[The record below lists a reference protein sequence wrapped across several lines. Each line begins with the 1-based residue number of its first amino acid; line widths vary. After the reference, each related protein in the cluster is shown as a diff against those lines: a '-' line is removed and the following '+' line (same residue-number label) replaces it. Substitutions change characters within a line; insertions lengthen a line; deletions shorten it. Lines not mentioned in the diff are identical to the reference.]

1 MTVTEALK
9 VLQQA
14 SKAHGRF
21 EAFLA
26 CGFTPLHLQMF
37 LGAHLQRRLADRH
50 VQTATGVFGNLA
62 VSVEGLAESR
72 VDAVACIVEWADL
85 DPRLG
90 YREGGDWSISAIRD
104 ILHGSRQTLDR
115 LRSAIHRI
123 PDGVRAVI
131 STPTLPLP
139 PLFHTPGWQ
148 ASEAELLLDR
158 AVSEFAAAVIERRGT
173 AIVNARRLNEDSPP
187 AARLDLKSDL
197 ATGLPYTTSHADRL
211 AHALAQL
218 IVPAVP
224 KKAVISDLDD
234 TLWHGLVGE
243 VGPHGVTWDLGSHQ
257 QLHGLYQKLLSSL
270 ADAGVLLAIASKN
283 DPAVVEKAL
292 ARPDLLVSPDRIFPI
307 EVHWNAKSGSVA
319 RILEAWNIGADSVI
333 FVDDSPLELAEVAA
347 VFPSV
352 TCIPFPKNDPA
363 AGIAMLRRLRDLCGK
378 EEVSA
383 DDSLRLDSIRQGAE
397 FRRQSETGASPE
409 TFFAEMDATVT
420 VDPAASMGACDTRA
434 LELVNKTNQFNIN
447 GIRFT
452 ASDWQRRS
460 SAPGAF
466 ALVFS
471 YRDKFGPLGKIAV
484 MQGRLESG
492 KATIETWVMSCRAFA
507 RRIEYQCL
515 KIVFESYGVREMV
528 IPFVPTPKNEPARD
542 FLTGLCGPPPGGA
555 FHLTAS
561 QFAEKCPALYH
572 HVLVPATALS
582 Q

>member
-21 EAFLA
+21 EAFFA
-26 CGFTPLHLQMF
+26 CGFTPLHLQLF
-37 LGAHLQRRLADRH
+37 LGAHLQKQLVSRR
-50 VQTATGVFGNLA
+50 VQTATGVYGNLA
-62 VSVEGLAESR
+62 TSLERLSETQS
-72 VDAVACIVEWADL
+72 DAVACTIEWADL

-90 YREGGDWSISAIRD
+90 YREGGSWGISAIPD
-104 ILHGSRQTLDR
+104 ILTASRQMLGR
-115 LRSAIHRI
+115 IRGAIQRI
-123 PDGVRAVI
+123 PAGIRVAI

-148 ASEAELLLDR
+148 ADEAELFLDQ
-158 AVSEFAAAVIERRGT
+158 AISDFAASVIERRGT
-173 AIVNARRLNEDSPP
+173 AIVNARRLNEISPS

-197 ATGLPYTTSHADRL
+197 ATGLPYTTAHADHL
-211 AHALAQL
+211 AAALARL
-218 IVPAVP
+218 LVPPVP
-224 KKAVISDLDD
+224 KKAVITDLDD

-243 VGPHGVTWDLGSHQ
+243 VGPDGVTWDVGSHQ

-283 DPAVVEKAL
+283 DSAVVAQAL
-292 ARPDLLVSPDRIFPI
+292 ARPDLLVGPDRIFPV

-347 VFPSV
+347 AFPEV
-352 TCIPFPKNDPA
+352 TCLRFPKNDPS
-363 AGIAMLRRLRDLCGK
+363 AGLAVLRQLRDFCGK
-378 EEVSA
+378 EAVSP

-397 FRRQSETGASPE
+397 FRRQSASGPSPE
-409 TFFAEMDATVT
+409 TFFAEMHASITLE
-420 VDPAASMGACDTRA
+420 PASDDSRA

-447 GIRFT
+447 GVRFT
-452 ASDWQRRS
+452 ASDWQRR
-460 SAPGAF
+460 AAEPGAF
-466 ALVFS
+466 TRVFS
-471 YRDKFGPLGKIAV
+471 YQDKFGPLGKIAA

-492 KATIETWVMSCRAFA
+492 VAAITTWVMSCRAFA

-515 KIVFESYGVREMV
+515 KSLFENDGAREIV
-528 IPFVPTPKNEPARD
+528 IALTPTPKNQPAQD
-542 FLTGLCGPPPGGA
+542 FLNALCGPPVNGA
-555 FHLTAS
+555 FRLTPA

-572 HVLVPATALS
+572 HVLEVEPVTHHG
-582 Q
+582 